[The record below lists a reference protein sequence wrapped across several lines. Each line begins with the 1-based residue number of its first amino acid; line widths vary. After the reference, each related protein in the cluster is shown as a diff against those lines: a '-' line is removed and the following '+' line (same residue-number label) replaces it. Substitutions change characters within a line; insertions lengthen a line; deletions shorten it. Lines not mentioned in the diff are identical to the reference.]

1 MRRLAAIAPTAVS
14 GIPGLTMR
22 SPAGTFYA
30 YVACGEFLRSAAAVA
45 NGLRDDRDVARFLLD
60 KSGVVVLPGADCG
73 LSPFLRIN
81 FACTAARL
89 DTALARIGNALG
101 NI

>member
-30 YVACGEFLRSAAAVA
+30 YVACGELLRSAAAVA
-45 NGLRDDRDVARFLLD
+45 NGLRDDRDVAPFLLD
-60 KSGVVVLPGADCG
+60 KSGVVVLPAADCG
-73 LSPFLRIN
+73 LSPFLRLH
-81 FACTAARL
+81 FPCTAPGL
-89 DTALARIGNALG
+89 DTALAPTLNPLR
-101 NI
+101 